1 MSFNNLSINS
11 ISIGQSFVLSK
22 YTYLSKKIV
31 CISNIP
37 NSLFTKNILYQK
49 KFFGQYGHIKQMVLN
64 INKKKENYVIVHF
77 DTVNQ
82 ASLSVLSL
90 HNFEIDNNK
99 LQINYFI
106 TKYCHYFLNN
116 EICKEYNCVY
126 LHELK
131 MNDYSFIE
139 LKNKKN
145 INSYKFALDVLHID
159 KNTFEDIYRKLI
171 GENYYKKHK
180 KFPKLTMKKLKNINY
195 INNLLIRDEE
205 NVDNYKY
212 NNNNSQNSN
221 DENQKSTSDIS
232 SDNEK
237 AIKHTNYIFK
247 NKQKSRFN
255 FVNLEKNDNL
265 SVFIPEIF
273 LDFIDKTINLYLD
286 KKNNFDNSKNDIY
299 INDYNFKWYELI
311 HIFNL

>member
-82 ASLSVLSL
+82 ASLSILSL

-106 TKYCHYFLNN
+106 TKYCHNFLNN
-116 EICKEYNCVY
+116 KICKEYNLY
-126 LHELK
+126 
-131 MNDYSFIE
+131 
-139 LKNKKN
+139 
-145 INSYKFALDVLHID
+145 
-159 KNTFEDIYRKLI
+159 IY
-171 GENYYKKHK
+171 
-180 KFPKLTMKKLKNINY
+180 M
-195 INNLLIRDEE
+195 
-205 NVDNYKY
+205 
-212 NNNNSQNSN
+212 S
-221 DENQKSTSDIS
+221 
-232 SDNEK
+232 
-237 AIKHTNYIFK
+237 
-247 NKQKSRFN
+247 
-255 FVNLEKNDNL
+255 
-265 SVFIPEIF
+265 
-273 LDFIDKTINLYLD
+273 
-286 KKNNFDNSKNDIY
+286 
-299 INDYNFKWYELI
+299 
-311 HIFNL
+311 